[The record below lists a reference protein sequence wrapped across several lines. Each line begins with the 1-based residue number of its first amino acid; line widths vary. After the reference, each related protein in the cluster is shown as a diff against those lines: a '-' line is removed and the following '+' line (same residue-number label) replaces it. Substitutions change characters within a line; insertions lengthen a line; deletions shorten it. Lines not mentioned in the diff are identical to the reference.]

1 MTEMT
6 AEVLAEVRGQ
16 VGFITLNRAK
26 ALNALN
32 DALMD
37 ELGDAL
43 KAFDPFTATLQIGVI
58 DDHQVGKDAKQLGQ
72 IGAQRRK
79 GALLPFQSVFGTL
92 PEVLCQFPQLCA
104 G

>member
-1 MTEMT
+1 MAVNKTNSPYS
-6 AEVLAEVRGQ
+6 AA
-16 VGFITLNRAK
+16 ITGCTFMFYEFNRC
-26 ALNALN
+26 LPLLMDN
-32 DALMD
+32 DA
-37 ELGDAL
+37 EIQGQEGPRFPSRRQA
-43 KAFDPFTATLQIGVI
+43 
-58 DDHQVGKDAKQLGQ
+58 Q